1 MSSVV
6 VLGFFANRDE
16 ARSAA
21 VELNRRRLA
30 RAALLIK
37 DSDGALEPWAPFS
50 RRRLVGASLSIV
62 IWGGLLGLAA
72 IVFGWRAPFLPLFL
86 SVPAISLAGSMAALV
101 VARLWFRRT
110 RFGGERPPL
119 RPPARRLVADESLLI
134 LQCPVESAPA
144 AAGILRESGEVPPV
158 LFFFHPERPAP
169 PGPVPSDGAALSL
182 PELEAH
188 ARRLAT
194 DHHLDPRPPRSTELL
209 RRLDAARQWIHQV
222 SLDLAAATRLDQGP
236 SPVAEWILDNEYII
250 EANAR
255 DVRLNLPRRY
265 YQELPALK
273 NGQGT
278 LPRIYGLATEL
289 TAHADARLERDNIVA
304 FLEAYQ
310 TLVPLTIGELWAYPQ
325 MLRIALIEDI
335 QGQADRA
342 LIQLREREVADYWA
356 NRLLTVSRRDPTA
369 LFGILAELT
378 AAHPSP
384 TPYFAAQLVDH
395 LYDEDAAL
403 GPGQGWRERVFRK
416 PLAEVT
422 LKEQTRQSQAQTAV
436 SNAFPSLRQLA
447 MLDWRQ
453 VFEDLS
459 HVERILRRDPAGVY
473 AYMDFDTRDLYRRAV
488 EGLAP

>member
-21 VELNRRRLA
+21 VELNRRRFP
-30 RAALLIK
+30 RAALLVK
-37 DSDGALEPWAPFS
+37 HSNGALETWDPFS

-72 IVFGWRAPFLPLFL
+72 IVFDWPLPFLPSLI
-86 SVPAISLAGSMAALV
+86 SVPAISLAASMAALV

-110 RFGGERPPL
+110 RFGVERRLL
-119 RPPARRLVADESLLI
+119 RAHAPRLVADESLLI

-144 AAGILRESGEVPPV
+144 AAAILRETGEVPPV

-169 PGPVPSDGAALSL
+169 PGPTPSDGAALSL

-188 ARRLAT
+188 ARRLAS
-194 DHHLDPRPPRSTELL
+194 DQHLDPRPPRSTELL
-209 RRLDAARQWIHQV
+209 RRLGAARQWIYQV
-222 SLDLAAATRLDQGP
+222 SLDLAAATPLDQGA
-236 SPVAEWILDNEYII
+236 SPVSEWILDNEYII

-273 NGQGT
+273 NGPALSAPEGEVT

-289 TAHADARLERDNIVA
+289 TSHADARLERDNILA

-310 TLVPLTIGELWAYPQ
+310 TVHPLTIGELWAYPQ

-384 TPYFAAQLVDH
+384 PPNFAAQLVDH

-403 GPGQGWRERVFRK
+403 GPVQGWLERVFRK

-422 LKEQTRQSQAQTAV
+422 LKEQTRQSQAQT
-436 SNAFPSLRQLA
+436 
-447 MLDWRQ
+447 
-453 VFEDLS
+453 
-459 HVERILRRDPAGVY
+459 
-473 AYMDFDTRDLYRRAV
+473 
-488 EGLAP
+488 